1 MSSKTLDDESSIED
15 QDTHEHV
22 TNIVFTFKGH
32 VYQDSTARL
41 EVSKLTP
48 EEVRTALNRAP
59 SKYAFWGSML
69 AEVDKMLAAKRVLY
83 EMWLAT
89 HHSKY
94 SATRMSETAKKYDI
108 MVSYPSEYKAWQKLL
123 IELEEVKA
131 KLAVLVEAYKIQS
144 RTLQSVSGSLRA
156 ELENLD

>member
-1 MSSKTLDDESSIED
+1 MGKKSLDDDVPAPSNN
-15 QDTHEHV
+15 EHV

-41 EVSKLTP
+41 EVSQLTP
-48 EEVRTALNRAP
+48 EEVRGALNRAP

-83 EMWLAT
+83 ELWMAT

-94 SATRMSETAKKYDI
+94 STTRMSETAKKYDI
-108 MVSYPSEYKAWQKLL
+108 MVSYPTEYKAWQKML